1 MNTASN
7 KIILRVNDPDTA
19 EIFARQIGTERDTDY
34 RTESYNS
41 QGQMA
46 GYSKPQVEKFRVHPN
61 QIKELL
67 VGQAIVRIMDNG
79 GVRVGKVNLNPAE
92 TAPAEFKPYFFSDLN
107 THRNKKNE
115 SSIPE
120 LIKEGEGGTQ
130 GKGPKH
136 HNDFM
141 GDEDVA

>member
-1 MNTASN
+1 LA
-7 KIILRVNDPDTA
+7 
-19 EIFARQIGTERDTDY
+19 
-34 RTESYNS
+34 
-41 QGQMA
+41 
-46 GYSKPQVEKFRVHPN
+46 
-61 QIKELL
+61 
-67 VGQAIVRIMDNG
+67 
-79 GVRVGKVNLNPAE
+79 PAE

-120 LIKEGEGGTQ
+120 LIKEGEVGIQ